1 VTWIVEDWGTTL
13 GTAGTLGWTKTTGS
27 GWNQG
32 DWSRN
37 IANSGSR
44 FSLVPVG
51 VVVDGAFG
59 ASSPDGFKAAYGT
72 PTGSQFIMGTAGN
85 VTTGEMLYLTTAIA
99 QYDGTTLYW
108 GGGCH
113 WTGAQQQFIFRA
125 WTKAGV
131 NGSFVVAHS
140 GAVENA
146 GAWTSVGPHTFT
158 TAYHGE
164 GSWSGTVQNLSTG
177 SIGMYSAGLGA
188 NYAAATLDQLTIGFF
203 ANTCQYNL
211 YRNSIEYEVYVPPV
225 ETIVQFI
232 GTWAGG
238 GSGTYNWGQD
248 VIGYPGDVQDRAYG
262 PADSTGW
269 ASTVGITLDDKAG
282 AWGSFAGTT
291 TYPYEGTWILRRYWS
306 GLGTGG
312 AVGSWVTLLTGF
324 VDPDGVTY
332 DYQRKTAKLTIKSS
346 IARAAARV
354 AVRDGTISAPC
365 EQELLGTITYFS
377 DGTLRVGNCHDGAVW
392 EAEAGCLLWGAQ
404 GTTTTNVKVGSTLT
418 TVGPFTPG
426 GTGTLVIDGEAP
438 TWMIVS
444 NPVWITLPWP
454 SYTERIVAQDPTT
467 IVSTLTNSLGL
478 TWPLADRAIFAKQ
491 AAYGALSPNY
501 RMYGGEKLT
510 DALSGIMQALNGFY
524 SVDPTG
530 NFRARC
536 VIPQYAVSGTI
547 DFNAAYNSPWS
558 FDYAPAYSGV
568 EIDCSYNVDSG
579 SYTEHVSVGGTTT
592 WGDTRELKMKWL
604 GSGIEAQSL
613 AGRLYR
619 NDYLPRPT
627 LTLRL
632 AGSAWNTY
640 TPGNTYAVHNLPTH
654 VTSLLTGTQMMLYS
668 RTYSYNDDLTALE
681 LVTVPGGN
689 YAVWDGTPADA
700 WHESLK
706 VWY

>member
-1 VTWIVEDWGTTL
+1 
-13 GTAGTLGWTKTTGS
+13 
-27 GWNQG
+27 
-32 DWSRN
+32 
-37 IANSGSR
+37 
-44 FSLVPVG
+44 
-51 VVVDGAFG
+51 
-59 ASSPDGFKAAYGT
+59 
-72 PTGSQFIMGTAGN
+72 
-85 VTTGEMLYLTTAIA
+85 
-99 QYDGTTLYW
+99 
-108 GGGCH
+108 
-113 WTGAQQQFIFRA
+113 
-125 WTKAGV
+125 
-131 NGSFVVAHS
+131 
-140 GAVENA
+140 
-146 GAWTSVGPHTFT
+146 
-158 TAYHGE
+158 
-164 GSWSGTVQNLSTG
+164 
-177 SIGMYSAGLGA
+177 
-188 NYAAATLDQLTIGFF
+188 
-203 ANTCQYNL
+203 
-211 YRNSIEYEVYVPPV
+211 
-225 ETIVQFI
+225 
-232 GTWAGG
+232 
-238 GSGTYNWGQD
+238 
-248 VIGYPGDVQDRAYG
+248 
-262 PADSTGW
+262 
-269 ASTVGITLDDKAG
+269 
-282 AWGSFAGTT
+282 
-291 TYPYEGTWILRRYWS
+291 
-306 GLGTGG
+306 
-312 AVGSWVTLLTGF
+312 VTLLTGF
-324 VDPDGVTY
+324 LDPDSVTY

-354 AVRDGTISAPC
+354 AVLDGTISAPC

-377 DGTLRVGNCHDGAVW
+377 DGTLRVGNHDGAVW

-438 TWMIVS
+438 PWMIVS

-454 SYTERIVAQDPTT
+454 SYTERIVTQDPTT

-478 TWPLADRAIFAKQ
+478 TWPLTDRAVFNKQ
-491 AAYGALSPNY
+491 AAYASLSPNY

-536 VIPQYAVSGTI
+536 VIPQVVVSGTI

-558 FDYAPAYSGV
+558 FDYAPAFSGV

-613 AGRLYR
+613 AARLYR

-640 TPGNTYAVHNLPTH
+640 TPGNTYAVHNLPAH

-681 LVTVPGGN
+681 LVAVPGGN
-689 YAVWDGTPADA
+689 YAVWDGTPADF
-700 WHESLK
+700 WEGSGK
-706 VWY
+706 VWF

>member
-1 VTWIVEDWGTTL
+1 MTWIVEDWGTTL

-32 DWSRN
+32 GWNWHIGS
-37 IANSGSR
+37 SGSR

-72 PTGSQFIMGTAGN
+72 PTGSQFIMGTASN

-158 TAYHGE
+158 TAYHGD

-188 NYAAATLDQLTIGFF
+188 NYAAETLDQLTIGFF
-203 ANTCQYNL
+203 ANNCMYYL

-269 ASTVGITLDDKAG
+269 ASTVSVTLDDSRG
-282 AWGSFAGTT
+282 AWGSFAGTST
-291 TYPYEGTWILRRYWS
+291 LPYEGTWILRKYWA

-312 AVGSWVTLLTGF
+312 ATGSWVTLLTGF
-324 VDPDGVTY
+324 VEPENLTY
-332 DYQRKTAKLTIKSS
+332 DYQRKTAKLTLQST
-346 IARAAARV
+346 IARAAQTVARM
-354 AVRDGTISAPC
+354 DGTISGPC
-365 EQELLGTITYFS
+365 EQELVGTITYA
-377 DGTLRVGNCHDGAVW
+377 DADTGTVRIGNHTGNVW
-392 EAEAGCLLWGAQ
+392 EVEGGCSLWGTT
-404 GTTTTNVKVGSTLT
+404 GTSTQSIRVGSTIT
-418 TVGPFTPG
+418 PVGDFTYG
-426 GTGTLVIDGEAP
+426 GTGTLTVDGEFPPWLAVGAP
-438 TWMIVS
+438 AWV
-444 NPVWITLPWP
+444 TLPWP
-454 SYTERIVAQDPTT
+454 SYVDRRNPSVFVPTL
-467 IVSTLTNSLGL
+467 VNSLGL
-478 TWPLADRAIFAKQ
+478 TWPSDNAQVFAKQ
-491 AAYGALSPNY
+491 AAYGAIAPNG
-501 RMYGGEKLT
+501 RLYGGEKLT
-510 DALSGIMQALNGFY
+510 TALSGIMKAINGFY
-524 SVDPTG
+524 SVDPSG

-536 VIPQYAVSGTI
+536 LLPNVSVSGTV
-547 DFNAAYNSPWS
+547 DFNAAYDSEWQMS
-558 FDYAPAYSGV
+558 YEPAHSGV
-568 EIDCSYNVDSG
+568 EVECSYNVDSG
-579 SYTEHVSVGGTTT
+579 SYTEHVSVGGTQT
-592 WGDTRELKMKWL
+592 WGDIKSYELQWL
-604 GSGIEAQSL
+604 GSGIEAQSM

-619 NDYLPRPT
+619 NAYLPRPS

-632 AGSAWNTY
+632 AGSAWATY
-640 TPGNTYAVHNLPTH
+640 LPGEVYAIHNLPAQLTTLLAG
-654 VTSLLTGTQMMLYS
+654 TSMILYS
-668 RTYSYNDDLTALE
+668 RTYDWADDLTAFE
-681 LVTVPGGN
+681 FVSMPGGN
-689 YAVWDGTPADA
+689 YAVWDGTPADF
-700 WHESLK
+700 WEGSGK
-706 VWY
+706 VWF